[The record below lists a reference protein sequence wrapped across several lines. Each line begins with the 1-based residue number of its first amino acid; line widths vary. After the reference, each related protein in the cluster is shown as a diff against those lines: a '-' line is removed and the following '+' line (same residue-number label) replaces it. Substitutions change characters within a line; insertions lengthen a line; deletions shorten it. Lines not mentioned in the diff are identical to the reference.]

1 MKGDFYMKK
10 KSIALFLVSI
20 MALTPLQVFADEK
33 DDRIAELEAQIEEMQ
48 ITIDDLTAQ
57 LEELQAGSKSTDQD
71 AYQIGDTWIVEN
83 QWKLTVDSVEETEER
98 NEFADQDPAAVYIVS
113 YTYENLGY
121 EADGWNGLF
130 LSIDDGIVDSAGT
143 MGYSY
148 PGDVTDYPQETPV
161 GATCKAQ
168 VCIGVDHAGSF
179 EIHFSTYDGNDKE
192 QKAVFSIEMNE

>member
-1 MKGDFYMKK
+1 MKK
-10 KSIALFLVSI
+10 KFVALLVAGL
-20 MALTPLQVFADEK
+20 MAVNPVYVHADEK

-48 ITIDDLTAQ
+48 LTIDDLNAQ
-57 LEELQAGSKSTDQD
+57 IEELKANSQSTNQD
-71 AYQIGDTWIVEN
+71 SYKIGESWIVEG
-83 QWKLTVDSVEETEER
+83 QWKLTVDSVEETDQR
-98 NEFADQDPAAVYIVS
+98 NEYSDYTPAAVYIVS

-148 PGDVTDYPQETPV
+148 PDDLTNYPQETPV

-168 VCIGVDHAGSF
+168 VCIGVDNAGSF
-179 EIHFSTYDGNDKE
+179 QIHFITYDGNENE
-192 QKAVFSIEMNE
+192 QKAVFDIEVK